1 LDRLAKSAP
10 KLVENLT
17 PGALPLGV
25 VAKVMQELLL
35 DRVPVRNVRTIA
47 QTLAENAGRTQD
59 PAVLLAHVREA
70 MGSSIVQGIYGLRD
84 ELPVITLDPTLEQML
99 RDGVKAGV
107 DPSFE
112 PGLADRLHGALV
124 EAAQQQELRSEP
136 AVLLVPTVLR
146 PWLARFVRH
155 GVPNLAVLAYGEV
168 PHNKSLRVV
177 ANVGSPG
184 AARAGAP
191 RFAATG

>member
-1 LDRLAKSAP
+1 MTIVSFLFFMGTLLVFYVWQQLAYFVLSTAFLVVYIFTMVGWVMQRRNVVSIYENGISYRKCAATWDEI
-10 KLVENLT
+10 KLVRSDVKT
-17 PGALPLGV
+17 GA
-25 VAKVMQELLL
+25 
-35 DRVPVRNVRTIA
+35 DN
-47 QTLAENAGRTQD
+47 
-59 PAVLLAHVREA
+59 
-70 MGSSIVQGIYGLRD
+70 S
-84 ELPVITLDPTLEQML
+84 
-99 RDGVKAGV
+99 
-107 DPSFE
+107 PSFE

-155 GVPNLAVLAYGEV
+155 GVPNLGVLAYGEI

-191 RFAATG
+191 RAAAVG